1 MRIGQVS
8 RAGSL
13 RSNRIAVGFVHQPHR
28 FHQQARRIPGGRG
41 SRRGVR
47 RIEINLNPLDE
58 RKIHVSDI
66 IRRLQPE
73 LAKVDG
79 ISLFMQPV
87 QDLTVE
93 DRVSRTEFQY
103 SLEDVDAK
111 ELSYW
116 VPRFMEKLS
125 AIPVVRDVASD
136 QLNQGLLA
144 SLVIDRDT
152 ASRLGVLPSAIDIC
166 LRVRRDESSR

>member
-1 MRIGQVS
+1 
-8 RAGSL
+8 
-13 RSNRIAVGFVHQPHR
+13 
-28 FHQQARRIPGGRG
+28 
-41 SRRGVR
+41 
-47 RIEINLNPLDE
+47 
-58 RKIHVSDI
+58 
-66 IRRLQPE
+66 
-73 LAKVDG
+73 
-79 ISLFMQPV
+79 
-87 QDLTVE
+87 
-93 DRVSRTEFQY
+93 Y

-152 ASRLGVLPSAIDIC
+152 ASRLGILPAAIDNTLYDAFGQRQVSTIYTQ
-166 LRVRRDESSR
+166 LNQYHVVMEVNPQFQQDPADLNNLYVKSSTGIQVPLSAFSHIEQTNTSL